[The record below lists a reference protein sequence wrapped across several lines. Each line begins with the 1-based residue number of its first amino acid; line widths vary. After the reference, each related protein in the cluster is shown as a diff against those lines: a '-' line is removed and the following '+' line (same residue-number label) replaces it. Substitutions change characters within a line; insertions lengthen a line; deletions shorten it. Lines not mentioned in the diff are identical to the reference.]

1 MITKLV
7 EYRNRDTIA
16 ALTELLRL
24 AREGRIRGLVFTAWS
39 GRRAHAIGITG
50 DYWHDPAQALAAAN
64 RMAYLLNQHITDA
77 ETGQPPP
84 SAHGKLGL

>member
-1 MITKLV
+1 MNTTRLA
-7 EYRNRDTIA
+7 EYRNRDTIE

-24 AREGRIRGLVFTAWS
+24 ARDGRIRGLVFTAWAS
-39 GRRAHAIGITG
+39 PRRHVIGITG

-77 ETGQPPP
+77 DGPPP
-84 SAHGKLGL
+84 SAHGRPGA